1 MYKYTSM
8 QGVGEVH
15 RVYGVHELCG
25 WMRCMGFMVF
35 VGVCV
40 YVYIYIYIYISRKR
54 EMYEDSTVH
63 GQCAW
68 AAWTAYVDGGA
79 RCMCGGGCMV

>member
-40 YVYIYIYIYISRKR
+40 YMCIYIYIYIYR
-54 EMYEDSTVH
+54 ERE
-63 GQCAW
+63 
-68 AAWTAYVDGGA
+68 
-79 RCMCGGGCMV
+79 RCMKIVQFMDNVPGLHGLHLWMGVPGA